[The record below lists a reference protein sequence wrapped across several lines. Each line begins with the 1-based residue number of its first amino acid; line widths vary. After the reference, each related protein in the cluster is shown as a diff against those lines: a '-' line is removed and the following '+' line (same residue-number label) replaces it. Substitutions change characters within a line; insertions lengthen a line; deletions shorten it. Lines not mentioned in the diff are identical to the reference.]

1 MVFQPF
7 FFQVELYIGI
17 YLNYRNNYLAMQK
30 LHREVEK
37 AKRTLSSFHEAR
49 IEIDDL
55 LNKGETFI
63 EKLTRTKFEELNKVS
78 SSYNVV

>member
-1 MVFQPF
+1 
-7 FFQVELYIGI
+7 
-17 YLNYRNNYLAMQK
+17 MQK

-37 AKRTLSSFHEAR
+37 AKRTLSNFHEAR

-55 LNKGETFI
+55 LNKGEKFI

-78 SSYNVV
+78 SS